1 MRNFSAENVEL
12 LDRDNYRHV
21 VILDSEDMMEIRH
34 CVHGDILKPQYI
46 LSRSPRRKIFNAL

>member
-34 CVHGDILKPQYI
+34 CVVI
-46 LSRSPRRKIFNAL
+46 S